1 LDICIASFRSR
12 LSSVELGGQRG
23 ERSAREDRLDRQA
36 EDIADP
42 KREIETWEVIASFQ
56 SAHGLRIDVDQ
67 RRELCSRHPPLAV
80 NCDFGA

>member
-56 SAHGLRIDVDQ
+56 SAHGLRIDVDVDQ
-67 RRELCSRHPPLAV
+67 RRSP
-80 NCDFGA
+80 